1 MKLDAGFLK
10 ALGETVKEI
19 QGYSQE
25 KLDYELKKSKDSVL
39 ALTIEHLR
47 DFERDFELSLH
58 TENLCLTNLNNDAY
72 NFTRLKSV
80 LLDFSS
86 LYFEDALNDEY
97 YLMAA

>member
-58 TENLCLTNLNNDAY
+58 TENLLLTNLNDAC

>member
-1 MKLDAGFLK
+1 MKLDADFLK

-19 QGYSQE
+19 RGYSQD

-58 TENLCLTNLNNDAY
+58 TENLFLTNFIDAY
-72 NFTRLKSV
+72 EFTRQKSV
-80 LLDFSS
+80 LFDFSS
-86 LYFEDALNDEY
+86 LSFEDALNDEY

>member
-1 MKLDAGFLK
+1 MKLDADFLK

-19 QGYSQE
+19 QGYSQD

-58 TENLCLTNLNNDAY
+58 TENLFLTNFNDVY
-72 NFTRLKSV
+72 EFTRQESV
-80 LLDFSS
+80 LFDFSS
-86 LYFEDALNDEY
+86 LSFEDALNDEY

>member
-1 MKLDAGFLK
+1 MMLDADFLK

-19 QGYSQE
+19 QGYSKE

-58 TENLCLTNLNNDAY
+58 TENLCLTNFNDVY
-72 NFTRLKSV
+72 EFTRQKSV
-80 LLDFSS
+80 LFDFSS
-86 LYFEDALNDEY
+86 LSFEDALNDEY